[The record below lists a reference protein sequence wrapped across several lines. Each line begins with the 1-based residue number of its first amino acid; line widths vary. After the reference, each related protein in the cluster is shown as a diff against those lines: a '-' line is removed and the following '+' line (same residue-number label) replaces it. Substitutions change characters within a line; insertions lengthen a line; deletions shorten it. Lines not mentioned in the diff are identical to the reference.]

1 MEFELVRKRAKFLL
15 FGVLLLLFFFLAWQI
30 YQVFWDQNIS
40 AKGIPVLL
48 DTDLD
53 GFPDEREAQAGT
65 NPNLVDTDGD
75 SLNDYFEIVKY
86 KTNPLKADSDGDG
99 ISDNNWNERQ
109 EYAYTVR
116 VVIRL
121 REPFDLDAM
130 NDLYQDVRLVEASD
144 KAGYTKMEAI
154 IYPETHAILKAS
166 AYPLEPLPRE
176 LQSYTQ
182 PGIATNYEADMQAKV
197 LDIVAGATTDAQVVE
212 KVLNWVRKETKNYLD
227 YSIPEVYYTYLDDGE
242 VQMRNY
248 EDSLPIEDLL
258 RTHYFAASMFRE
270 RTHGTCT
277 SIATLK
283 CAMLR
288 AAGIPCRLIQTL
300 FPIYHHGSQ
309 TEPYTNKLSRKWEA
323 CSFEQPAG
331 DDQEWANHAF
341 LEVYLG
347 KQWVRVDENLG
358 IYHDRSNCLS
368 LKILSVADW
377 SEVDFSETW
386 PVDWIHNRP
395 YYTLLIDDLN
405 PQH

>member
-1 MEFELVRKRAKFLL
+1 MRKRAKFLL
-15 FGVLLLLFFFLAWQI
+15 FGVLLLLFFFSAWQI
-30 YQVFWDQNIS
+30 YRVLWDKRILD
-40 AKGIPVLL
+40 KGIPVLL

-53 GFPDEREAQAGT
+53 GFPDEREAQAST
-65 NPNLVDTDGD
+65 NPGLVDTDGD
-75 SLNDYFEIVKY
+75 LLNDYVEIVKY

-99 ISDNNWNERQ
+99 ISDNDWNERR

-121 REPFDLDAM
+121 REPFDLEAM
-130 NDLYQDVRLVEASD
+130 NDLYQDVRLVEAPEE
-144 KAGYTKMEAI
+144 AGYTKMEAI
-154 IYPETHAILKAS
+154 IYPETHAILRAS
-166 AYPLEPLPRE
+166 TYPLETLPRE

-182 PGIATNYEADMQAKV
+182 PSLATNYDVEMQAKV
-197 LDIVAGATTDAQVVE
+197 LDIVAGATTDIQVVE
-212 KVLNWVRKETKNYLD
+212 QVVNWVRKETTTCLD

-242 VQMRNY
+242 VQVRNY
-248 EDSLPIEDLL
+248 DDPFPVEDLL

-283 CAMLR
+283 CAMLK

-300 FPIYHHGSQ
+300 FPIYYHGSQ
-309 TEPYTNKLSRKWEA
+309 TEPYTNNLSRKWE
-323 CSFEQPAG
+323 CSYEQPAG
-331 DDQEWANHAF
+331 DDQRWANHAF

-347 KQWVRVDENLG
+347 KQWVRVDDDFG
-358 IYHDRSNCLS
+358 IYHQNSHCLS

-377 SEVDFSETW
+377 SEVNFSETW

-395 YYTLLIDDLN
+395 YYTLLIDDWD